1 MKAIRVIE
9 HGGPEKLVLQET
21 SAPQITDDQVLIDVH
36 YAGINFPDTLIIQGK
51 YQYQPPLP
59 FTPGGEVS
67 GIVATIGK
75 NIKHLKIGDRVISG
89 CSWGG
94 YAEQVASFGT
104 NTYKLPDALPFREGA
119 VFLQT
124 YATTYHAL
132 IDRGQ
137 AKKGETILILGA
149 SGGTGTAAVQV
160 AKALS
165 LTVIA
170 CASTAEK
177 RAYCLRQGADHVLDT
192 HDPDIREKIAE
203 ITAGRGLDLIY
214 DPVGG
219 AISET
224 VFRSMAFGGRHLI
237 IGFAQGDIPRL
248 PWNLPL
254 LKCASIVGVFWGRF
268 FREFPEENTKNVA
281 VLLDWWNRGMLA
293 PVVHQEFPLANVG
306 EALHSLIEKKVSGKL
321 VLKVK

>member
-9 HGGPEKLVLQET
+9 HGRPEKLVYQET
-21 SAPQITDDQVLIDVH
+21 PAPTITDDQVLIDVH

-67 GIVATIGK
+67 GVVSAVGK
-75 NIKHLKIGDRVISG
+75 NITHVQVGDRVISG

-94 YAEQVASFGT
+94 YAEQVASFAT
-104 NTYKLPDALPFREGA
+104 NTFKLPNELPLRDGA

-132 IDRGQ
+132 VDRGQ

-149 SGGTGTAAVQV
+149 AGGTGTAAIQV
-160 AKALS
+160 AKALE
-165 LTVIA
+165 LKIIA
-170 CASTAEK
+170 CASTEEK
-177 RAYCLRQGADHVLDT
+177 REHCIRQGAEHVLET
-192 HDPDIREKIAE
+192 HDPAIREKIAA
-203 ITAGRGLDLIY
+203 ITNGKGLDLIY
-214 DPVGG
+214 DPIGG

-268 FREFPEENTKNVA
+268 FREFPEENAKNVR
-281 VLLDWWNRGMLA
+281 VLIDWWSRQILK
-293 PVVHQEFPLANVG
+293 PVVHQEFPLEQAS
-306 EALHSLIEKKVSGKL
+306 EALGALIEKKVSGKL

>member
-9 HGGPEKLVLQET
+9 HGGPEKLVFQET
-21 SAPQITDDQVLIDVH
+21 SAPSITPDQVLIDVH
-36 YAGINFPDTLIIQGK
+36 YTGINFPDTLIIQGK

-67 GIVATIGK
+67 GTVAAIGK
-75 NIKHLKIGDRVISG
+75 NVTHIKKGDRVISG

-94 YAEQVASFGT
+94 YAEKVASFGT

-132 IDRGQ
+132 VDRGQ

-149 SGGTGTAAVQV
+149 AGGTGTAAIQV
-160 AKALS
+160 AKALH

-170 CASTAEK
+170 CASTEEK
-177 RAYCLRQGADHVLDT
+177 RVHCTHQGADHVLDT
-192 HDPDIREKIAE
+192 NDPTIREKIAT
-203 ITAGRGLDLIY
+203 ITAGKGLDLIY

-224 VFRSMAFGGRHLI
+224 VFRSLAFGGRHLI
-237 IGFAQGDIPRL
+237 IGFAQGEIPRL

-268 FREFPEENTKNVA
+268 FREFPEENAKNVA
-281 VLLDWWNRGMLA
+281 ALLDWWNQGMLS
-293 PVVHQEFPLANVG
+293 PVVHQEFPLEKAG
-306 EALHSLIEKKVSGKL
+306 EALDALTQKKVAGKL